1 MNLKLTRWQTQ
12 SLHTQVPVSDRLYQ
26 VSQVRMSWMTSP
38 LGVGEVDVGPEL
50 DDLPHRLL
58 NRAGEEAEAMK
69 SLLDQ
74 YKKDVLLYFV
84 SNY

>member
-1 MNLKLTRWQTQ
+1 
-12 SLHTQVPVSDRLYQ
+12 
-26 VSQVRMSWMTSP
+26 MTSP

-58 NRAGEEAEAMK
+58 IRAGEEAEAMK